1 MDPWTGPDRTGRTDT
16 CQSVIVGRK
25 TERRARF
32 DIDLSAASCRIF
44 QSLTEVADH
53 RYVDME
59 LHRPMCSCGCLTS
72 NDDSPHDLRHTF
84 VFFAHVEIVVS

>member
-1 MDPWTGPDRTGRTDT
+1 MDPWTGPDRTVRTDT
-16 CQSVIVGRK
+16 CQSSLEEKQRDVLVSTSIS
-25 TERRARF
+25 
-32 DIDLSAASCRIF
+32 LASCRIF
-44 QSLTEVADH
+44 SVVTKVADH

-59 LHRPMCSCGCLTS
+59 LHRPMCSSGCLTS

>member
-1 MDPWTGPDRTGRTDT
+1 M
-16 CQSVIVGRK
+16 SVIVGK

-44 QSLTEVADH
+44 SVVTEVADH
-53 RYVDME
+53 RYVHIE
-59 LHRPMCSCGCLTS
+59 LRRPMCSCGCLTS

-84 VFFAHVEIVVS
+84 VFFAHVEIVAY